1 MQRVC
6 QEISLLEFL
15 KAHSICKTI
24 PMERP
29 KIRAVEAF
37 PVEQNGQTLV
47 CLRDSSGVAPNPI
60 MLGMGAYFII
70 TLFNGINDLRDVQVA
85 FMKRF
90 GEMLPLEQLTGLVE
104 ALDRA
109 FFLDSPAFHERER
122 NERAEFLALTERP
135 AALAGLCY
143 SREPAALRA
152 ELGAFF
158 DPPEGPGRAL
168 PRKPGASLKG
178 LIAPHIDP
186 RRGAAAYAHAYAE
199 LMAHD
204 PPELVIILGTSHQG
218 AGPQLFSATRKN
230 YATPLGVVE
239 TERDFVD
246 SLATRFTGGDLLGD
260 EILHRG
266 EHSIEFQA
274 LFLAYALGVRG
285 YRIVP
290 ILVSSFHEMVASGL
304 TPTDD
309 PRVRSFLDALYD
321 LLGAEKRNVLVL
333 AGVDFAHVGRKFGD
347 SFAADEGVAQ
357 RIQREDLELIENI
370 KRGDPDG
377 FFADILRDRDARKI
391 CGLSPMYTQLALLK
405 GRAGRL
411 LKYGIAMEPQTES
424 CVSFAGLAID

>member
-1 MQRVC
+1 
-6 QEISLLEFL
+6 
-15 KAHSICKTI
+15 
-24 PMERP
+24 MERP

-70 TLFNGINDLRDVQVA
+70 TLFNGANDLRDVQAA

-90 GEMLPLEQLTGLVE
+90 GQMLPLEQLTRLVE

-109 FFLDSPAFHERER
+109 FFLDSPAFREREQS
-122 NERAEFLALTERP
+122 ERAAFFALTERP

-143 SREPAALRA
+143 SHEPAALRA
-152 ELGAFF
+152 ELAAFF

-168 PRKPGASLKG
+168 PRRPGASLKG

-199 LMAHD
+199 LMAHE

-218 AGPQLFSATRKN
+218 AGPELFSATRKS
-230 YATPLGVVE
+230 YATPLGVVD
-239 TERDFVD
+239 TDRDFID
-246 SLATRFTGGDLLGD
+246 RLAARFTGGDLLGG

-285 YRIVP
+285 YQIVP

-304 TPTDD
+304 PPTHD
-309 PRVRSFLDALYD
+309 PRVRSFLDALND

-347 SFAADEGVAQ
+347 SFAADEGVAR
-357 RIQREDLELIENI
+357 RILGEDLDLIENI

-377 FFADILRDRDARKI
+377 FFAEILRDRDARKI
-391 CGLSPMYTQLALLK
+391 CGFSPMYTQLELLK

-424 CVSFAGLAID
+424 CVSFASLAID

>member
-1 MQRVC
+1 
-6 QEISLLEFL
+6 
-15 KAHSICKTI
+15 
-24 PMERP
+24 MERP

-70 TLFNGINDLRDVQVA
+70 TLFNGVNDLRDVQAA

-109 FFLDSPAFHERER
+109 LFLDSPAFREREQS
-122 NERAEFLALTERP
+122 EREAFLALTERP

-218 AGPQLFSATRKN
+218 AGPELFSATRKN
-230 YATPLGVVE
+230 YATPLGAVE
-239 TERDFVD
+239 TDRDFVNN
-246 SLATRFTGGDLLGD
+246 LVARFTGGDLLGD
-260 EILHRG
+260 EVLHRG

-274 LFLAYALGVRG
+274 LFLAYALGIRG
-285 YRIVP
+285 YQIVP
-290 ILVSSFHEMVASGL
+290 ILVSSFQEMVASGL

-309 PRVRSFLDALYD
+309 PRVRSFLDALND

-347 SFAADEGVAQ
+347 SFAADEGVAR

-370 KRGDPDG
+370 KRGDPNG

-391 CGLSPMYTQLALLK
+391 CGLSPMYTQLELLK

-424 CVSFAGLAID
+424 CVSFASLAID